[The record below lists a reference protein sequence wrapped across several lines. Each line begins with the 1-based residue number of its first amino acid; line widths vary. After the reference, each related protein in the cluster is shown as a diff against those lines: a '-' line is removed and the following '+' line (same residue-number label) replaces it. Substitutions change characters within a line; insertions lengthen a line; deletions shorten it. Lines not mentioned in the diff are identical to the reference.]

1 MLWTK
6 VKDCPIWLAQLVL
19 SQPLDSLES
28 VVLTILASLHA
39 MRRAYL
45 QNVTYGVS
53 IYVDAFRISKQFRF
67 WSHLPWPSLAS
78 SSLSK
83 SYLGS
88 AWQRS
93 YALEDGRSMAPQR
106 PLNRAHFQAFV
117 NANQAPPTFLLHFC
131 QCVPLSKFYATLFR
145 FSTCS
150 VLSSVTQ
157 ATFP

>member
-1 MLWTK
+1 
-6 VKDCPIWLAQLVL
+6 
-19 SQPLDSLES
+19 
-28 VVLTILASLHA
+28 

-53 IYVDAFRISKQFRF
+53 IYVDAFRISKQFWF

-83 SYLGS
+83 SYIGS

-117 NANQAPPTFLLHFC
+117 DANQAPPTFLLHFR
-131 QCVPLSKFYATLFR
+131 QRVPLSKFYATLFR
-145 FSTCS
+145 FSTSS

-157 ATFP
+157 ATFSCGFQPFSKQPTNKDQGPFSQLRPCCLLQRP